1 MLIVRSEWG
10 GEYETG
16 RYTNTVEK
24 PGKVVRCIYELFFSN
39 ITTRNLLIGPNIAEK
54 GVFFGNKFR
63 K

>member
-24 PGKVVRCIYELFFSN
+24 PGKVGRCIHELFSD

-54 GVFFGNKFR
+54 GVFFGNIFR